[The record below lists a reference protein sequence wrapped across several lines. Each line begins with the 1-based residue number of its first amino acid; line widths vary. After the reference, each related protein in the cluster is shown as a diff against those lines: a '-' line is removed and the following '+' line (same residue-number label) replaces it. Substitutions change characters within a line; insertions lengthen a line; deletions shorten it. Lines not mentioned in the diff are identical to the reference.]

1 MRWKPHVTVA
11 AVAERDGRFLL
22 VEEEVRGRRVFN
34 NPAGHLENAESFTD
48 AVRREAMEE
57 SGWEFEPEALT
68 GIYLWTNARLNIPYL
83 RVTFCGRCLR
93 QHPERPLDHG
103 ILGPHWLTRSELDG
117 DGIRLRTP
125 LVTRCIDDYLA
136 GRRFSLDLL
145 QRIEPTAAV
154 SGTLSA

>member
-34 NPAGHLENAESFTD
+34 NPAGHLEKSESLTD
-48 AVRREAMEE
+48 AVRREALEE
-57 SGWEFEPEALT
+57 SGWEFEPEAIT
-68 GIYLWTNARLNIPYL
+68 GIYLWTNPAVHIPYL
-83 RVTFCGRCLR
+83 RVTFCGHCIR

-103 ILGPHWLTRSELDG
+103 ILGPHWLTRSELDNG
-117 DGIRLRTP
+117 TIRLRTP

-136 GRRFSLDLL
+136 GKRFSLDLL
-145 QRIEPTAAV
+145 TWIEPTPAG
-154 SGTLSA
+154 SDTRSA